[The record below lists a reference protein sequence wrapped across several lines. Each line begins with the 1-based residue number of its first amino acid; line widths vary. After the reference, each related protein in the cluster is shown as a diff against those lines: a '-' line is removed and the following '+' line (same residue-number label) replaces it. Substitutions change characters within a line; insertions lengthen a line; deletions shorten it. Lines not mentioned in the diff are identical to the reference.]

1 VKLREYSR
9 YDINGYHFW
18 TVKLDVSHTLAT
30 TSNNRVVT
38 SVVDA
43 TDDVTDYYD
52 ALQKIIE
59 YTFWGAKELRVV
71 FFYCDW
77 FDPISGTRVDDF
89 GMVEVKHKSH
99 LSCNN
104 IVLAHQ
110 TR

>member
-1 VKLREYSR
+1 
-9 YDINGYHFW
+9 
-18 TVKLDVSHTLAT
+18 
-30 TSNNRVVT
+30 
-38 SVVDA
+38 
-43 TDDVTDYYD
+43 
-52 ALQKIIE
+52 
-59 YTFWGAKELRVV
+59 V

-89 GMVEVKHKSH
+89 GMVEVKHKLH